1 MEIKIEH
8 IVYPCIYIYLYFHN
22 FTGFFMCSPP
32 PRDDWQSPLTH
43 TAIFIIVCFFSL
55 HRDDPV
61 PPNLAGGGA
70 PPDPHQHLQRPPPPA
85 RPGQNQARA
94 GAPAP
99 AADPALPTAAAPAST
114 GAREAAARSYQGIA
128 MSQQTLTTPLPP
140 TCILF

>member
-8 IVYPCIYIYLYFHN
+8 IVYPCIYIFIFSQFHRFLYV
-22 FTGFFMCSPP
+22 SPP
-32 PRDDWQSPLTH
+32 PEMTGSHLLPILLFLLWC
-43 TAIFIIVCFFSL
+43 FFFSL